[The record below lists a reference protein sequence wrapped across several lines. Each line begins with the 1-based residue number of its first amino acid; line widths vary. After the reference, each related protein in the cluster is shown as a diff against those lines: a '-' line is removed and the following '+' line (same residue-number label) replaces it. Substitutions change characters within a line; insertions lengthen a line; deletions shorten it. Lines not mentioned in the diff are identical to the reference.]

1 MRIGVVSDSHGKL
14 SALRA
19 AAEALG
25 EVDLWLH
32 AGDCSQDVRALSEVS
47 KAPVIAVKG
56 NCDGAVQT
64 KPDEF
69 IEVGGCSLWLTHG
82 HRHGVKYDCDELIW
96 WAKEYRVQAVVY
108 GHSHQPDN
116 RVESG
121 VLVFNPGSVA
131 LPRGGRATCGLL
143 EIAEPGILRGTIIEL

>member
-1 MRIGVVSDSHGKL
+1 MRIGVVSDSHGQL
-14 SALRA
+14 EALRA
-19 AAEALG
+19 AAAALG

-32 AGDCSQDVRALSEVS
+32 AGDCSQDSRVLSEVS
-47 KAPVIAVKG
+47 AAPVIAVKG
-56 NCDGAVQT
+56 NCDGSAQT

-69 IEVGGCSLWLTHG
+69 IELEGCYIWLTHG
-82 HRHGVKYDCDELIW
+82 HRHGVKYNCDELVW

-116 RVESG
+116 RFDSG

-131 LPRGGRATCGLL
+131 LPRGGRPTCGLIEL
-143 EIAEPGILRGTIIEL
+143 DQSGVLQAEIIEL